1 MWTIRG
7 EKRERERGRTRGI
20 ARQDRD
26 HNALTPRFLLLP
38 PFLSRK
44 AKLERLKRRGKVA
57 PKKGEG
63 RRAGKKK

>member
-1 MWTIRG
+1 MWTTRG

-20 ARQDRD
+20 ARQDRITT
-26 HNALTPRFLLLP
+26 HSPLVSSFFP